1 MFAQI
6 AQKSASPARLA
17 GATGTTDASA
27 EASLAEGDDDKAL
40 KALEQLG
47 AQQKRIESLY
57 KKILEK
63 KNRQQNAQ
71 ARNAGLELPAKLI
84 ISAPKRL
91 LDEVGTGKMSL
102 AEFKKAASIE
112 FLTFP
117 GTKSSPTP

>member
-1 MFAQI
+1 LTTELAAKLAQ
-6 AQKSASPARLA
+6 
-17 GATGTTDASA
+17 
-27 EASLAEGDDDKAL
+27 ASLAEGDDDKAL

>member
-1 MFAQI
+1 MYRTI
-6 AQKSASPARLA
+6 ITRLTAVAAA
-17 GATGTTDASA
+17 GATAVL
-27 EASLAEGDDDKAL
+27 LAGP
-40 KALEQLG
+40 
-47 AQQKRIESLY
+47 
-57 KKILEK
+57 
-63 KNRQQNAQ
+63 AQ